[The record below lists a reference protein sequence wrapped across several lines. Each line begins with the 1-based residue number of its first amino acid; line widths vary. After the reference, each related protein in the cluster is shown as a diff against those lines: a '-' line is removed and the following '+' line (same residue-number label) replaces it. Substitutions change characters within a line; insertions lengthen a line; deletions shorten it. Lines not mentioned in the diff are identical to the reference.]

1 MIYLNQKESAYQKI
15 KGMIVHGDLQM
26 GQNVSDRLLSTKL
39 KLGLTPIRDALNLLK
54 SEDLV
59 ISYPKKGTFVFEL
72 SSKLFFDIFESRR
85 IFETYG
91 LKTSNNLNHNLLVIR
106 EEEILDKMS
115 VSIKEKDFLS
125 YARLDSEFHESFILG
140 TENDVLI
147 KLYHNLEP
155 KIATIRNT
163 INLNLSEFNTNE
175 SFKMHKKIIKFI
187 KNENIDKSIELLDHH
202 IFVWYDKVFKLTS
215 NMKLDLKA
223 FKNRLST
230 YRV

>member
-1 MIYLNQKESAYQKI
+1 MIDLNQKESAYQKI

-91 LKTSNNLNHNLLVIR
+91 LKTSNKLNHNLLVIR

-147 KLYHNLEP
+147 KLYRNLEP

>member
-1 MIYLNQKESAYQKI
+1 MIDLNQKENAYQKI
-15 KGMIVHGDLQM
+15 KGMIVHGELQM
-26 GQNVSDRLLSTKL
+26 GQNVSDKLLSTKL

-91 LKTSNNLNHNLLVIR
+91 LKTSNKLNHNLLVIR

-115 VSIKEKDFLS
+115 VSLKEKNYLS

-140 TENDVLI
+140 TENEVLI
-147 KLYHNLEP
+147 KLYRNLEP

-163 INLNLSEFNTNE
+163 INLNLSDFNTNE
-175 SFKMHKKIIKFI
+175 SFNMHKKIIKFI
-187 KNENIDKSIELLDHH
+187 KNKNIDKSIEILDHH
-202 IFVWYDKVFKLTS
+202 IFVWYDNVFKLTS
-215 NMKLDLKA
+215 NMKLDLKT

-230 YRV
+230 YRL

>member
-1 MIYLNQKESAYQKI
+1 MNDLNQKENAYQKI
-15 KGMIVHGDLQM
+15 KEMIVQGDLQM
-26 GQNVSDRLLSTKL
+26 GQNVSDKLLSAKL

-91 LKTSNNLNHNLLVIR
+91 LKTSNKLNHNLLVIR
-106 EEEILDKMS
+106 QEEILEKMN
-115 VSIKEKDFLS
+115 VSIKEKNYLS
-125 YARLDSEFHESFILG
+125 YAKFDSEFHESFILG
-140 TENDVLI
+140 TDNDVLI
-147 KLYHNLEP
+147 KLYRNLEP

-175 SFKMHKKIIKFI
+175 SFNMHRKIINFI
-187 KNENIDKSIELLDHH
+187 KNGNIDKSIELLDNH

-215 NMKLDLKA
+215 NMKLDLET

-230 YRV
+230 YKL

>member
-1 MIYLNQKESAYQKI
+1 MIDLNQKENAYQKI
-15 KGMIVHGDLQM
+15 KGMIVHGELQM
-26 GQNVSDRLLSTKL
+26 GQNVSDKLLSTKL

-91 LKTSNNLNHNLLVIR
+91 LKTSNKLNHNLLVIR

-147 KLYHNLEP
+147 KLYRNLEP

-187 KNENIDKSIELLDHH
+187 KNENIEKSIELLDHH

>member
-1 MIYLNQKESAYQKI
+1 MIDLNQKENAYKNI
-15 KGMIVHGDLQM
+15 KKMIVYGDLHM
-26 GQNVSDRLLSTKL
+26 GQHVSDRLLSKKL
-39 KLGLTPIRDALNLLK
+39 NLGLTPIRDALNLLK

-59 ISYPKKGTFVFEL
+59 ISFPKKGTFVFEL
-72 SSKLFFDIFESRR
+72 SSKQFFDIFESRR

-91 LKTSNNLNHNLLVIR
+91 LRTSHKLNRDVLISNQ
-106 EEEILDKMS
+106 EEIIEKMS
-115 VSIKEKDFLS
+115 ISIIEKDPIS
-125 YARLDSEFHESFILG
+125 YAKLDSQFHECFILG
-140 TENDVLI
+140 TDNEVFI
-147 KLYHNLEP
+147 KLYRNLEP

-187 KNENIDKSIELLDHH
+187 KNGQIDKSIDLLDHH

-215 NMKLDLKA
+215 NMKLDLKT

-230 YRV
+230 YKL

>member
-1 MIYLNQKESAYQKI
+1 MIDLNQKENAYQKI

-59 ISYPKKGTFVFEL
+59 ISYPKKGTFEL

-91 LKTSNNLNHNLLVIR
+91 LKTSNKLNHNLLVIR

-147 KLYHNLEP
+147 KLYRNLEP

-163 INLNLSEFNTNE
+163 INFNLSEFNTNE

-215 NMKLDLKA
+215 NMKLDLKT

>member
-1 MIYLNQKESAYQKI
+1 MIDLNQKENAYQKI
-15 KGMIVHGDLQM
+15 KGMIVHGELQM
-26 GQNVSDRLLSTKL
+26 GQNVSDKLLSTKL

-91 LKTSNNLNHNLLVIR
+91 LKTSNKLNHNLLVIR

-147 KLYHNLEP
+147 KLYRNLEP

-163 INLNLSEFNTNE
+163 INLNLSDFNTNE
-175 SFKMHKKIIKFI
+175 SFNMHKKIIKFI
-187 KNENIDKSIELLDHH
+187 KNKNIDKSIELLDHH

-215 NMKLDLKA
+215 NMKLDLKT

>member
-1 MIYLNQKESAYQKI
+1 MIDLNQKENAYQKI
-15 KGMIVHGDLQM
+15 KGMIVHGELQM
-26 GQNVSDRLLSTKL
+26 GQNVSDKLLSTKL

-91 LKTSNNLNHNLLVIR
+91 LKTSNKLNHNLLVIR
-106 EEEILDKMS
+106 EEEILEKMS

-147 KLYHNLEP
+147 KLYRNLEP

-163 INLNLSEFNTNE
+163 INLNLSDFNTNE
-175 SFKMHKKIIKFI
+175 SFNMHKKIIKSV
-187 KNENIDKSIELLDHH
+187 KNKNIDKSIEILDHH

-215 NMKLDLKA
+215 NMKLDLKT

-230 YRV
+230 YRL

>member
-1 MIYLNQKESAYQKI
+1 MIDLNQKESAYQKI

-147 KLYHNLEP
+147 KLYRNLEP

>member
-1 MIYLNQKESAYQKI
+1 MIDLNQKENAYQKI
-15 KGMIVHGDLQM
+15 KGMIVHGELQM
-26 GQNVSDRLLSTKL
+26 GQNVSDKLLSTKL

-91 LKTSNNLNHNLLVIR
+91 LKTSNKLNHNLLVIR

-125 YARLDSEFHESFILG
+125 YARLDSKFHESFILG

-147 KLYHNLEP
+147 KLYRNLEP

-215 NMKLDLKA
+215 NMKLDLKT

-230 YRV
+230 YRA

>member
-1 MIYLNQKESAYQKI
+1 MDLNQREVAYQRI
-15 KGMIVHGDLQM
+15 KAMIINGELQM
-26 GQNVSDRLLSTKL
+26 GQNISDKNLSKEL
-39 KLGLTPIRDALNLLK
+39 SLGLTPIRDALNLLK

-72 SSKLFFDIFESRR
+72 SSKLFFEIFETRR

-91 LKTSNNLNHNLLVIR
+91 LRTSLKLNQNRLIGK
-106 EEEILDKMS
+106 EEEILEKMND
-115 VSIKEKDFLS
+115 SINEKDYIT
-125 YARLDSEFHESFILG
+125 YAKLDSEFHECFILE

-147 KLYHNLEP
+147 KLYRNLEP

-163 INLNLSEFNTNE
+163 INLNLSEFNTKE
-175 SFKMHKKIIKFI
+175 SFNMHKNIIKCI
-187 KNENIDKSIELLDHH
+187 KSKNIEKSIELLDNH

-215 NMKLDLKA
+215 NMKLDLNS

-230 YRV
+230 YKI

>member
-1 MIYLNQKESAYQKI
+1 MVELNQKENAYKKI
-15 KGMIVHGDLQM
+15 KRMIVNGDLQM
-26 GQNVSDRLLSTKL
+26 GQNVSDRLLSKKL
-39 KLGLTPIRDALNLLK
+39 KLGLTPKRDALNLLK

-59 ISYPKKGTFVFEL
+59 VSYPKKGTFVFEL

-91 LKTSNNLNHNLLVIR
+91 LKTSNKLNHNLLLIR

-115 VSIKEKDFLS
+115 VAIKEKDYLS

-140 TENDVLI
+140 AENDVFT
-147 KLYHNLEP
+147 KLYWNLEP

-175 SFKMHKKIIKFI
+175 SFKMHKKIVKCI
-187 KNENIDKSIELLDHH
+187 KNENIDQSIELLDNH

-215 NMKLDLKA
+215 NMKLDLNT
-223 FKNRLST
+223 FKTRLST
-230 YRV
+230 YKL

>member
-1 MIYLNQKESAYQKI
+1 MIDLNQKENAYKKI
-15 KGMIVHGDLQM
+15 KEMIVDGDLQM
-26 GQNVSDRLLSTKL
+26 GKNVSDRLLSKKL
-39 KLGLTPIRDALNLLK
+39 KLGLTPVRDALNLLK

-59 ISYPKKGTFVFEL
+59 ISFPKKGTFVFEL

-115 VSIKEKDFLS
+115 VSINEKDYLS

-140 TENDVLI
+140 TENEVLI
-147 KLYHNLEP
+147 KLYRNLEP

-163 INLNLSEFNTNE
+163 INLNLSEFNTKE
-175 SFKMHKKIIKFI
+175 SFKMHKKIIKYI
-187 KNENIDKSIELLDHH
+187 KNENIDKSIELLDDH
-202 IFVWYDKVFKLTS
+202 IFVWYNKVFKLTS
-215 NMKLDLKA
+215 NMKLDLNT

-230 YRV
+230 YRL

>member
-1 MIYLNQKESAYQKI
+1 MVELNQKENAYKKI
-15 KGMIVHGDLQM
+15 KRMIVNGDLQM
-26 GQNVSDRLLSTKL
+26 GQNVSDRLLSKKL

-59 ISYPKKGTFVFEL
+59 VSYPKKGTFVFEL

-91 LKTSNNLNHNLLVIR
+91 LKTSNKLNHNLLLIR
-106 EEEILDKMS
+106 EEEILEKMS
-115 VSIKEKDFLS
+115 VAIKEKDYLS

-140 TENDVLI
+140 AENDVFT
-147 KLYHNLEP
+147 KLYWNLEP

-175 SFKMHKKIIKFI
+175 SFKMHKKIVKCI
-187 KNENIDKSIELLDHH
+187 KNENIDQSIELLDDH

-215 NMKLDLKA
+215 NMKLDLNT
-223 FKNRLST
+223 FKTRLST
-230 YRV
+230 YKL

>member
-1 MIYLNQKESAYQKI
+1 MDLNQKENAYKKI
-15 KGMIVHGDLQM
+15 KEMIVDGDLQM
-26 GQNVSDRLLSTKL
+26 GKNVSDRLLSKKL
-39 KLGLTPIRDALNLLK
+39 KLGLTPVRDALNLLK

-59 ISYPKKGTFVFEL
+59 ISFPKKGTFVFEL

-91 LKTSNNLNHNLLVIR
+91 LKTSNRLNHNLLVIR

-147 KLYHNLEP
+147 KLYRNLEP

-163 INLNLSEFNTNE
+163 INLNLSEFNTKE
-175 SFKMHKKIIKFI
+175 SFKMHKKIIKYI
-187 KNENIDKSIELLDHH
+187 KNENIDKSIELLDDH
-202 IFVWYDKVFKLTS
+202 IFVWYNKVFKLTS
-215 NMKLDLKA
+215 NMKLDLNT
-223 FKNRLST
+223 FKNRIST
-230 YRV
+230 YRL

>member
-1 MIYLNQKESAYQKI
+1 MIDLNQKENAYQNI
-15 KGMIVHGDLQM
+15 KKMIVHGDLQM
-26 GQNVSDRLLSTKL
+26 GQHVSDRLLSKKL
-39 KLGLTPIRDALNLLK
+39 NLGLTPIRDALNLLK

-59 ISYPKKGTFVFEL
+59 ISFPKKGTFVFEL

-91 LKTSNNLNHNLLVIR
+91 LRTSHKLNPNILISNQ
-106 EEEILDKMS
+106 EEILDKMS
-115 VSIKEKDFLS
+115 ISINEKDYLS
-125 YARLDSEFHESFILG
+125 YAKLDSQFHECFILG
-140 TENDVLI
+140 TDNEVLI
-147 KLYHNLEP
+147 KLYRNLEP

-187 KNENIDKSIELLDHH
+187 KNENIDKSIDLLDHH

-215 NMKLDLKA
+215 NMKLDLKT

-230 YRV
+230 YKL

>member
-1 MIYLNQKESAYQKI
+1 MIDLNQKENAYQKI

-91 LKTSNNLNHNLLVIR
+91 LKTSNKLNHNLLVIR

-147 KLYHNLEP
+147 KLYRNLEP

-163 INLNLSEFNTNE
+163 INFNLSEFNTNE

-215 NMKLDLKA
+215 NMKLDLKT

-230 YRV
+230 YRA

>member
-1 MIYLNQKESAYQKI
+1 MIDLNQKENAYKNI
-15 KGMIVHGDLQM
+15 KKMIVYGELQM
-26 GQNVSDRLLSTKL
+26 GQHVSDRLLSKKL
-39 KLGLTPIRDALNLLK
+39 NLGLTPIRDALNLLK

-59 ISYPKKGTFVFEL
+59 ISFPKKGTFVFEL

-91 LKTSNNLNHNLLVIR
+91 LRTSHKLNRNALISNQ
-106 EEEILDKMS
+106 EEIIEKMS
-115 VSIKEKDFLS
+115 ISIIEKDFIS
-125 YARLDSEFHESFILG
+125 YAKLDSQFHECFILG
-140 TENDVLI
+140 TDNEVFI
-147 KLYHNLEP
+147 KMYRNLEP

-187 KNENIDKSIELLDHH
+187 KNGQIDKSIDHLDHH

-215 NMKLDLKA
+215 NMKLDLKT
-223 FKNRLST
+223 FKRRLSK
-230 YRV
+230 YKL

>member
-1 MIYLNQKESAYQKI
+1 MIDLNQKENAYQKI

-72 SSKLFFDIFESRR
+72 SSKLFFDIFETRR

-91 LKTSNNLNHNLLVIR
+91 LKTSNKLNHNLLVIR

-147 KLYHNLEP
+147 KLYRNLEP

-223 FKNRLST
+223 FKNRLNT

>member
-1 MIYLNQKESAYQKI
+1 MIDLNQKENAYQKI

-91 LKTSNNLNHNLLVIR
+91 LKTSNKLNHNLLVIR

-147 KLYHNLEP
+147 KLYRNLEP

-163 INLNLSEFNTNE
+163 INLNLSDFNTNE
-175 SFKMHKKIIKFI
+175 SFNMHKKIIKSV
-187 KNENIDKSIELLDHH
+187 KNKNIDKSIEILDHH

-215 NMKLDLKA
+215 NMKLDLKT

-230 YRV
+230 YRL

>member
-1 MIYLNQKESAYQKI
+1 MTDLNQKENAYQKI

-147 KLYHNLEP
+147 KLYRNLEP

-215 NMKLDLKA
+215 NMKLDLKT

-230 YRV
+230 YRL